1 MERWSHLFAE
11 VAPKYVKVENT
22 LGEPPVVVQ
31 IEGSKKIQRDDG
43 NNDSAQSSLLLPS
56 HYFVFI

>member
-1 MERWSHLFAE
+1 M
-11 VAPKYVKVENT
+11 KVENT
-22 LGEPPVVVQ
+22 LGEPLVVVQ